1 MRAAIAC
8 LIFLAVGAEA
18 GAVPGRWNPKAPE
31 NSQISPSFSYA
42 TVEPVLR
49 SIGARYQR
57 SGSAGEPVLLVS
69 FSNGRKAI
77 ITLGACNDSGSA
89 CRSLNVQSS
98 WTPISNASRAE
109 VAAAIEGFNQRYA
122 FAKAFLTAD
131 DKPAMQRYLTAD
143 YGFIRG
149 DLAINLLVFST
160 QVERFAKDVL
170 APLGRQ

>member
-1 MRAAIAC
+1 MRAVMVAAT
-8 LIFLAVGAEA
+8 FLAPISGA

-31 NSQISPSFSYA
+31 NSQVSAAFSYA

-49 SIGARYQR
+49 GIGARFQR
-57 SGSAGEPVLLVS
+57 SGSAGEPVLLVT

-77 ITLGACNDSGSA
+77 VTLGACNDSGSA

-98 WTPISNASRAE
+98 WTPITGSPRAE
-109 VAAAIEGFNQRYA
+109 VATAIEGFNRRYA
-122 FAKAFLTAD
+122 FAKAFLTEEG
-131 DKPAMQRYLTAD
+131 KPAMQRYLTAD

-160 QVERFAKDVL
+160 QVDRFAKDVL
-170 APLGRQ
+170 APLGRE